1 MVQKYL
7 PSIAHYL
14 PRYGYY
20 LPHYGHYFP
29 HYGHYFP
36 PRQLYKISWL
46 WHSVCADIIINYNL
60 MMRNNKAKTGKDQLT
75 FERMAAQSLA
85 QRYPLFEDGRNVVG
99 FLQIMSKQLT
109 ERITDLLRGHSR
121 EMQGEIADSIRIYV
135 VYQAIDLTGIKHV
148 DNELLEI
155 FDMFDQYKY

>member
-1 MVQKYL
+1 MLK
-7 PSIAHYL
+7 
-14 PRYGYY
+14 
-20 LPHYGHYFP
+20 
-29 HYGHYFP
+29 
-36 PRQLYKISWL
+36 
-46 WHSVCADIIINYNL
+46 
-60 MMRNNKAKTGKDQLT
+60 RNKTKTGKDQKRI
-75 FERMAAQSLA
+75 ERMVAQSLA